1 MDEDDKY
8 SLHCEVSD
16 RITKAGKHSVAAQMK
31 NLLQLG
37 NPVDLEQPKGII
49 NIATGAIL
57 GKDDENFLMNC
68 NSIGNAA
75 RNEFHKSRM
84 KKKNMQ
90 LLETIPKT
98 KQARRKKVRK
108 KNIIWLKKQ
117 LDFYVRL
124 TMLVCEISISKFSWA
139 TKSHPHV
146 FILQKEVWSES
157 QISLNW
163 RLNLKVW

>member
-31 NLLQLG
+31 NVLQLG

-57 GKDDENFLMNC
+57 EKDKENFLMNC

-139 TKSHPHV
+139 TKSHPHA
-146 FILQKEVWSES
+146 FILQKEV
-157 QISLNW
+157 
-163 RLNLKVW
+163 

>member
-57 GKDDENFLMNC
+57 GKDEENFLMNC

-139 TKSHPHV
+139 TKSHPHA

>member
-57 GKDDENFLMNC
+57 GKGEENFLMNC

-139 TKSHPHV
+139 TKSHPHA
-146 FILQKEVWSES
+146 FILQKEV
-157 QISLNW
+157 
-163 RLNLKVW
+163 

>member
-8 SLHCEVSD
+8 SLHCEASD
-16 RITKAGKHSVAAQMK
+16 RITKTGKHSVAAQMK
-31 NLLQLG
+31 NVLELG

-57 GKDDENFLMNC
+57 EKDKENFLMNC

-75 RNEFHKSRM
+75 RNEFYKSRM

-98 KQARRKKVRK
+98 KQARRKKVT
-108 KNIIWLKKQ
+108 KNMIWLKKQ

-124 TMLVCEISISKFSWA
+124 TMLACEISISKFLWA
-139 TKSHPHV
+139 TKSHPHA